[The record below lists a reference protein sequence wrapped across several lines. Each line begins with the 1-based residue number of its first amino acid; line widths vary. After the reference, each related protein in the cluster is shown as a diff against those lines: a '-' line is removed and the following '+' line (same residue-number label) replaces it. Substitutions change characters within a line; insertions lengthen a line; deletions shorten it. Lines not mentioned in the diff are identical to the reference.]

1 MGEQRSNRICNIVFH
16 GLPPIDVL
24 LYASINNCSKRE
36 KLPYKVKVKVYYSPG
51 CPACRRFFLYAM
63 DTDNLFV
70 EAYPVEDPKIA
81 THVEELVGKV
91 VTPVIE
97 LENGAV
103 IRGCPPSYEEFID
116 RLKAAYEGRPAKGI
130 IRLPGGKPVRK
141 EDKDRNT
148 SVVEKLLLALLKKKL
163 EVEKD

>member
-1 MGEQRSNRICNIVFH
+1 MKAKGTRVCNIVFY
-16 GLPPIDVL
+16 GLPPIEVL

-36 KLPYKVKVKVYYSPG
+36 KLPYNTKVKVYYSPG

-81 THVEELVGKV
+81 AHVEELVGKI

-103 IRGCPPSYEEFID
+103 IRGCPPSYEEFIE

-130 IRLPGGKPVRK
+130 VRLPGGRK
-141 EDKDRNT
+141 VESNRGQD
-148 SVVEKLLLALLKKKL
+148 SEVVEKLLLALLKKKL
-163 EVEKD
+163 EVEKS